1 MTMESSRTRHFS
13 YFLTFRNDLQDLLAR
28 TNMLNLGLD
37 YDLLFVFGPQ
47 SSGKST
53 LLNALFGKK
62 FPTMQAN
69 TGRYQVTKGVCASK
83 AQEQNILVMDLEGTD
98 SKERGEENMV

>member
-1 MTMESSRTRHFS
+1 LQCSNSNRD
-13 YFLTFRNDLQDLLAR
+13 DLQDLLVK
-28 TNMLNLGLD
+28 TELIKKGLD
-37 YDLLFVFGPQ
+37 YNLLAVFGPQ

-53 LLNALFGKK
+53 LLNALFSTK

-83 AQEQNILVMDLEGTD
+83 AQNDDILVMDLEGTD
-98 SKERGEENMV
+98 SKERGEENAVSFLFIFYK